1 MEGVAML
8 NPDILYKYRKCDYKK
23 KWDLYKII
31 KKEIVKKKFFLFLS
45 LFFLFF
51 SIGGHAILVVYL
63 YFFFSGLDE
72 SENEKTNFRFRV
84 VHPFNVLF
92 SNELAPFY
100 LHFHKKKIF
109 FFIFFLKKQNMAQQ
123 FFYKKK

>member
-1 MEGVAML
+1 L
-8 NPDILYKYRKCDYKK
+8 SKK
-23 KWDLYKII
+23 N
-31 KKEIVKKKFFLFLS
+31 FFLFLS

-63 YFFFSGLDE
+63 YFFLSGLDE

-92 SNELAPFY
+92 SNELTPFY
-100 LHFHKKKIF
+100 LHFHKKIF

-123 FFYKKK
+123 FFIKKKNDYYYVAFKYFFTL